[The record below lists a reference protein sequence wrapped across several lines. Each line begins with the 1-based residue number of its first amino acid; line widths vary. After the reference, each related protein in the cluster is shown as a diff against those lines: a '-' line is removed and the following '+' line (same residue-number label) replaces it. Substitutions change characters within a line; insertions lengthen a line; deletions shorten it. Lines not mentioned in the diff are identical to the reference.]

1 LASLSTFN
9 IDILKIDGSLI
20 KNINI
25 DETSTVITRHIIR
38 MAQELKIKLVA
49 ERVETLDQLTF
60 LRELKCY
67 SGQGHIYSKPVPL
80 EKFEEIL
87 AKKELAP
94 VISDGVTVHGERRKF
109 FRIKF
114 PQLLEANLTILEIK
128 GKKVNVGNTK
138 VLIKNIGPG
147 GLCFI
152 SNIRLPVDDK
162 IIMQLRTFLIGEVIR
177 VYGCIVWTREIEDKL
192 FEYGVKFT
200 FDENK
205 RTELIRVL
213 NQVRVRMRND
223 ILFADGSF
231 ISGSGSPYV
240 YFNS

>member
-49 ERVETLDQLTF
+49 ERVETWDQLTF

-94 VISDGVTVHGERRKF
+94 VISDGVTVHGGAAQIF
-109 FRIKF
+109 QDQVS
-114 PQLLEANLTILEIK
+114 PT
-128 GKKVNVGNTK
+128 
-138 VLIKNIGPG
+138 PG
-147 GLCFI
+147 GKPDHTGNQGQKGERGQYE
-152 SNIRLPVDDK
+152 SADKEYRPRRPVFH
-162 IIMQLRTFLIGEVIR
+162 IQYQAARR
-177 VYGCIVWTREIEDKL
+177 
-192 FEYGVKFT
+192 
-200 FDENK
+200 
-205 RTELIRVL
+205 
-213 NQVRVRMRND
+213 
-223 ILFADGSF
+223 
-231 ISGSGSPYV
+231 
-240 YFNS
+240 